1 MKELLIDLNEYQENT
16 TSIGLQFH
24 SPTLSRESCFTLPFS
39 YAGLQKERST
49 KEATDNFQRRTPCGN
64 TKKFHYGKFIK
75 QKYSTRSYYYKCVT
89 TGKRGEISPPLRK
102 RELMSYFV
110 EQFNGKS

>member
-24 SPTLSRESCFTLPFS
+24 ILTLSRESCFTLPFN

-64 TKKFHYGKFIK
+64 TKNVSFIMVNLLNK
-75 QKYSTRSYYYKCVT
+75 SILHALIT
-89 TGKRGEISPPLRK
+89 TS
-102 RELMSYFV
+102 V
-110 EQFNGKS
+110 